1 MSKVIF
7 EDLTIGALLARH
19 YKHARQRA
27 QKHWPSTAKA
37 SCDEPEAKCRPK
49 AKRSC
54 KKATRST
61 KDGNELRLADPD
73 TRVIVG
79 DCRDVLPTIKAG
91 SIDTIFAD
99 QPYNIGVKYETW
111 DDNMPADQFWKFT
124 YDWIDLC
131 ITALSPRGSFFLWL
145 PPGIANR
152 AAVHIEDRG
161 LTLINDIVVVQRFG
175 QHKDSGFI
183 SGHVRLLYFAKDKN
197 RRTWN
202 PSEIL
207 VPSLRATKYKD
218 KRTKE
223 TKNPGKRVPFDVWG
237 DDEPNFGR
245 ISGSHSNKE
254 RRPLHPNQV
263 PEVVVKRALLATTNP
278 GGLALDPFLG
288 SGTTSTVARAL
299 GRRSIGIEI
308 SQKYAAS
315 AFERIKAGA
324 VRV

>member
-1 MSKVIF
+1 MSKIIS
-7 EDLTIGALLARH
+7 EDLTIGSRLARQF
-19 YKHARQRA
+19 KNARQRA
-27 QKHWPSTAKA
+27 QKYFPSEAKA
-37 SCDEPEAKCRPK
+37 NCETEVKCRPK
-49 AKRSC
+49 AKPSC
-54 KKATRST
+54 KKVTKTT
-61 KDGNELRLADPD
+61 KDGKELRLGDPD
-73 TRVIVG
+73 TRIIIG
-79 DCRDVLPTIKAG
+79 DCRDVLPTIRAEG
-91 SIDTIFAD
+91 IDTIFAD
-99 QPYNIGVKYETW
+99 QPYNIGVEYDTW
-111 DDNMPADQFWKFT
+111 NDNLSKEQFWKFT

-131 ITALSPRGSFFLWL
+131 VTALSPRGSFFLWL
-145 PPGIANR
+145 PPRLANR

-183 SGHVRLLYFAKDKN
+183 SGHVRLLYFSKDKD

-202 PSEIL
+202 PSDIL

-218 KRTKE
+218 KRTE
-223 TKNPGKRVPFDVWG
+223 QTKNPGKRVPLDVWG
-237 DDEPNFGR
+237 IDEKYFGR
-245 ISGSHSNKE
+245 VSGVSSNKE
-254 RRPLHPNQV
+254 RRDGHPNQV

-278 GGLALDPFLG
+278 GDLVLDPFLG

-308 SQKYAAS
+308 SRKYAES